1 MNLAEWADSQGI
13 AHATAYRWFKAG
25 KLPLPARKVGGLI
38 LVDVPDNAPKGQTV
52 VYARVSSADQKPD
65 LDRQVARVTAW
76 ATSQEISVDRVVTE
90 VGSALNGHRRKFL
103 SLLGDPSVL
112 RIVVE
117 HRDRFARLAVEYV
130 EAALAAQGRELIV
143 MDPAELDDDLVR
155 DMTEILTSFCARLYG
170 KRASVNRA
178 RRVVE
183 VATAPLGPGDS

>member
-103 SLLGDPSVL
+103 SRLTATTPASARSAASRMRFTVL
-112 RIVVE
+112 WVVPQI
-117 HRDRFARLAVEYV
+117 
-130 EAALAAQGRELIV
+130 AAAPRKV
-143 MDPAELDDDLVR
+143 PASL
-155 DMTEILTSFCARLYG
+155 
-170 KRASVNRA
+170 
-178 RRVVE
+178 
-183 VATAPLGPGDS
+183 